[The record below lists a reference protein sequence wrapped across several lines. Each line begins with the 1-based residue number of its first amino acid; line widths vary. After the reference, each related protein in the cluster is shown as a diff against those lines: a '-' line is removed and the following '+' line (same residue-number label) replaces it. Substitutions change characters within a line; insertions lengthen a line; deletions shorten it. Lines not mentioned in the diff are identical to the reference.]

1 MHLNWLL
8 QFSATVLMI
17 LSRGTFRDTLNAKK
31 HLLRPKCVKLMVWFH
46 DKLGKTPKTKEQT
59 LTFLYTVLPTW
70 EQVVNSSKCSTVPCL
85 NFWIRQSITG
95 FLSKNISEDIRNTP
109 SKNRQSFHNPAG
121 MWLAKFFF
129 FVLAS
134 KCVCHQ
140 QSEIK

>member
-17 LSRGTFRDTLNAKK
+17 LSCGTFRDTLNAKK

-70 EQVVNSSKCSTVPCL
+70 EQVVNSSKFPTVPSL
-85 NFWIRQSITG
+85 NFRIRQSITG
-95 FLSKNISEDIRNTP
+95 FLRASTTQQGCD
-109 SKNRQSFHNPAG
+109 
-121 MWLAKFFF
+121 WLNFFSLF
-129 FVLAS
+129 LLLG
-134 KCVCHQ
+134 VCAT
-140 QSEIK
+140 SNLKLK